1 MLDALP
7 QRLEV
12 KVKLRRQRLEVLR
25 KTQFNLSP
33 LVTAD
38 TGVLRVQAHIM
49 QIIQIR
55 KQI

>member
-33 LVTAD
+33 LVTPD
-38 TGVLRVQAHIM
+38 TSVLRVQAHIL
-49 QIIQIR
+49 QII
-55 KQI
+55 